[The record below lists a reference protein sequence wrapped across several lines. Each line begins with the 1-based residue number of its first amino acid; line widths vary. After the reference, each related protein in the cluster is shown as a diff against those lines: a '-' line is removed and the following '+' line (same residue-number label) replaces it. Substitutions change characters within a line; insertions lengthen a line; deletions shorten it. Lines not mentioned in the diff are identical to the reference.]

1 MNRIIILTTLCMILT
16 TGIVHADDGAA
27 KQEPSPQETASELTS
42 RDYIIAGYMEKVS
55 ITIRGIEA
63 PITMEAKLDSG
74 ADSSSMH
81 AEDIVLDEDND
92 TVTFTVLDQQDRKQ
106 RVTCEYDR
114 IVRIKKRPSGYQR
127 RAVIPVVVTIGSKKL
142 DAFINLADRSN
153 FSSRMLI
160 GRKELRRGILV
171 DSSRRNLLSLP
182 EGQ

>member
-1 MNRIIILTTLCMILT
+1 MLLATGVAHAEEDLANPAPAPCAAVDESLNREC
-16 TGIVHADDGAA
+16 V
-27 KQEPSPQETASELTS
+27 
-42 RDYIIAGYMEKVS
+42 IAGFVETVS
-55 ITIRGIEA
+55 ITIRGIDA

-81 AEDIVLDEDND
+81 AEDIVLDENER
-92 TVTFTVLDQQDRKQ
+92 TVTFTVTDQQGRSQ

-127 RAVIPVVVTIGSKKL
+127 RAVIPVVVTIGSREL

-160 GRKELRRGILV
+160 GRKELARGILV
-171 DSSRRNLLSLP
+171 DSSRSNLLPLP
-182 EGQ
+182 DGQ